1 MEELTKLSLQVG
13 ENIVTWETPHTDC
26 SAEEVLQGL
35 FGVMVAQTWFPS
47 SILSGMRAIVAE
59 HSGIIGNND

>member
-13 ENIVTWETPHTDC
+13 ENIVTWETPHADC
-26 SAEEVLQGL
+26 TAEDVLRGL

-47 SILSGMRAIVAE
+47 SVLRGMRAIVEE
-59 HSGIIGNND
+59 HFEIIGNDD